1 MEKKLQHLQEK
12 FQIMTM
18 QKIEYSKKIR
28 VENKKLKHK
37 LDEERREVDNR
48 NERIYIMEATVNTI
62 SKVSLEMLEC
72 KKHARVYSWF
82 LKDQWNKNQIV
93 NLAQL
98 VR

>member
-48 NERIYIMEATVNTI
+48 NERIYIMEAIVNSI
-62 SKVSLEMLEC
+62 SKVHLDMLEC
-72 KKHARVYSWF
+72 KKRARVYSWF